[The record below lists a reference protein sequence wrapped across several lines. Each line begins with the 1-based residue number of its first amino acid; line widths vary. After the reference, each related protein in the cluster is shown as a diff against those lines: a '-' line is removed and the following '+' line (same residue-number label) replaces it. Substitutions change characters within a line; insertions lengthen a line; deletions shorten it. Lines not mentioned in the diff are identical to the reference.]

1 MLTTSTLTSL
11 ALGVDTV
18 NMTIDDKRSAVP
30 RPYHRGNLRETLV
43 DAGTELARTGGP
55 AAVVLRAVSREAD
68 VSHNA
73 AYRHF
78 ADHEDLL
85 AAVSERCMQ
94 QLGLLMTDRIAEVTS
109 RGRVKRA
116 WAKLEA
122 IGRAYIE
129 FARTEPGWFRTAFV
143 GATRH
148 DASSATT
155 RPADADPLNPYT
167 LLAARL
173 DELVAV
179 GALPPERRPRAE
191 YAAWSAVH
199 GLSSLLVDGPLRE
212 LPDDETE
219 RAIATVI
226 AVVQRG
232 L

>member
-1 MLTTSTLTSL
+1 MDIEEISE
-11 ALGVDTV
+11 A
-18 NMTIDDKRSAVP
+18 R
-30 RPYHRGNLRETLV
+30 RPYHHGNLRETLI

-55 AAVVLRAVSREAD
+55 TAVVLRAVSREAN

-85 AAVSERCMQ
+85 AAVSAQCMR
-94 QLGLLMTDRIAEVTS
+94 QLGLLMTERMARITGGSKVT
-109 RGRVKRA
+109 RA

-129 FARTEPGWFRTAFV
+129 FAITEPGWFRTAFV
-143 GATRH
+143 GAVPH
-148 DASSATT
+148 DKPSTTT
-155 RPADADPLNPYT
+155 RSNDLDPLNPYT
-167 LLAARL
+167 MLSARL

-179 GALPPERRPRAE
+179 GALPPERRPGAE

-199 GLSSLLVDGPLRE
+199 GLSSLIVDGPLRDI
-212 LPDDETE
+212 PDDEIE
-219 RAIATVI
+219 RGVSAVI
-226 AVVQRG
+226 GVVRRG